1 MNARNNHSAFVR
13 ELLGDEYVDHVRSM
27 LLASVELIEG
37 ERYEL
42 RSWVDGYE
50 ITDRGEVICVF
61 HGPQFD
67 LASKVLR
74 MLKDESARSQK
85 GGAECALRSL
95 ASAGAEPSAAGA

>member
-1 MNARNNHSAFVR
+1 MSALNNHSAFVR
-13 ELLGDEYVDHVRSM
+13 ELLVDEYVDPVRSM

-42 RSWVDGYE
+42 RSWVDGYR
-50 ITDRGEVICVF
+50 IYDRGEVICVF

-74 MLKDESARSQK
+74 MLRDESSQSHPSPTPK
-85 GGAECALRSL
+85 
-95 ASAGAEPSAAGA
+95 SAGHHVNAI